1 MQLIFANKDI
11 HEELISKTHKQ
22 LMHFNI
28 KETTQ
33 SNRGTDLNGHFSK
46 EDIEVGRKHMKRC
59 SAPVSIREL

>member
-22 LMHFNI
+22 LMHLSI

-46 EDIEVGRKHMKRC
+46 EDRGGQEAHEKMLSTCKY
-59 SAPVSIREL
+59 